1 MSKQS
6 QSNRRHVP
14 HRIYNKKGKTKM
26 LAKGFRTSVLVTN
39 AINYCE
45 TTSLHGFLYWVQ
57 ARNPIEKLIWILI
70 TVTCFIC
77 SCFIVSLSIKQWI
90 AEPGITAIQSYSKV
104 GWFLAAHN
112 YETTFALRSVFALQ
126 PVTEVN
132 FPSVTLCNARGLDT
146 GEYVRNVFNNLAFNS
161 DSILLRDEFRMVLG
175 DIVFDPDAEFYSASD
190 IFSNFMDKWLR

>member
-112 YETTFALRSVFALQ
+112 YETTFALRSVFDQRLAPFSALSL
-126 PVTEVN
+126 PEM
-132 FPSVTLCNARGLDT
+132 TLT
-146 GEYVRNVFNNLAFNS
+146 VFSTQHGTASSAMIGCRHLIKGGNLGSCCA
-161 DSILLRDEFRMVLG
+161 V
-175 DIVFDPDAEFYSASD
+175 V
-190 IFSNFMDKWLR
+190 